1 MQVQGNVASGRVGGN
16 VPQRQSPSSCRRS
29 AQVAVSEA
37 GELREELK
45 TLKAEYQ
52 ACQSRYEDERAR
64 LENDVGTLGGK
75 LAALEKMC
83 QTESVE
89 KAKLEKELRK
99 VGGVCFRF
107 INDAKEYYR

>member
-1 MQVQGNVASGRVGGN
+1 MGGKFRDDT
-16 VPQRQSPSSCRRS
+16 VVTLELACLR
-29 AQVAVSEA
+29 QVAVSEA
-37 GELREELK
+37 GELKEELK

-52 ACQSRYEDERAR
+52 ACQSRYEDERGR
-64 LENDVGTLGGK
+64 LENDVTTLGGK

-99 VGGVCFRF
+99 VG
-107 INDAKEYYR
+107 INVHVFMKL

>member
-1 MQVQGNVASGRVGGN
+1 M
-16 VPQRQSPSSCRRS
+16 
-29 AQVAVSEA
+29 AVSEA
-37 GELREELK
+37 GELKEELK

-52 ACQSRYEDERAR
+52 ACQSRYEDERTH
-64 LENDVGTLGGK
+64 LESDVTTLGGK

-99 VGGVCFRF
+99 VRGACGLQPGSKSFCLFLF
-107 INDAKEYYR
+107 YW